1 VSQSGDW
8 VVMGRIAAPFGIK
21 GWVKVQPFSEDPGT
35 LMDFESWRVGRGEQ
49 QTHYSVEAVQDHG
62 KALVAKLVGI
72 DDRDAAFA
80 LRGQE
85 ISVAKSALPP
95 PEENEF
101 YWSDLIGLKVI
112 NRQGI
117 ELGRVDS
124 LMESGTNDLLV
135 VKGTREYL
143 IPFIAAFVGK
153 VDLAGGQI
161 EVDWGEDY

>member
-1 VSQSGDW
+1 
-8 VVMGRIAAPFGIK
+8 MGRIAAPFGVK
-21 GWVKVQPFSEDPGT
+21 GWVKVQTFSEDPGT

-49 QTHYSVEAVQDHG
+49 QTLYTVEAIQDHSNT
-62 KALVAKLVGI
+62 LVAKLVGI
-72 DDRDAAFA
+72 DDRDAAYA

-85 ISVAKSALPP
+85 ISVAKRDLPP

-101 YWSDLIGLKVI
+101 YWSDLIGLKAV
-112 NRQGI
+112 NREGV

-124 LMESGTNDLLV
+124 LLETGAQDVLV
-135 VKGTREYL
+135 IKGKREHL

-153 VDLAGGQI
+153 VDVAGGTI

>member
-1 VSQSGDW
+1 
-8 VVMGRIAAPFGIK
+8 MGRIAAPFGIK
-21 GWVKVQPFSEDPGT
+21 GWVKVQSYTEDPGT

-49 QTHYSVEAVQDHG
+49 QMHYSVEAVQDHG
-62 KALVAKLVGI
+62 KALVAKLAGI

-117 ELGRVDS
+117 ELGKVDS

-135 VKGTREYL
+135 VKGTREHL

-153 VDLAGGQI
+153 VDLAGGTI

>member
-21 GWVKVQPFSEDPGT
+21 GWVKVQPFTEDPGT
-35 LMDFESWRVGRGEQ
+35 LLDFESWRVGRDAQ
-49 QTHYSVEAVQDHG
+49 QTHYTVEAAQDHG

-72 DDRDAAFA
+72 DDRDAAYA

-95 PEENEF
+95 PQENEF
-101 YWSDLIGLKVI
+101 YWSDLIGLKVV

-117 ELGRVDS
+117 ELGTVDS

-135 VKGTREYL
+135 VKGTRDHL
-143 IPFIAAFVGK
+143 IPFIAAFVGT
-153 VDLAGGQI
+153 VDLAGGTI

>member
-1 VSQSGDW
+1 MSQSDDW

-21 GWVKVQPFSEDPGT
+21 GWVKVQPFTEDPGT
-35 LMDFESWRVGRGEQ
+35 LLDFESWRVGRDAQ
-49 QTHYSVEAVQDHG
+49 QTHYTVEAAQDHG

-72 DDRDAAFA
+72 DDRDAAYA

-95 PEENEF
+95 PQENEF
-101 YWSDLIGLKVI
+101 YWSDLIGLKVV

-117 ELGRVDS
+117 ELGTVDS

-135 VKGTREYL
+135 VKGTRDHL
-143 IPFIAAFVGK
+143 IPFIAAFVGT
-153 VDLAGGQI
+153 VDLAGGTI